1 VVSAQRSAAL
11 AVWAALLAVRA
22 TPAAAAA
29 PSPTRAAVPDAGGSW
44 VAVVDEGH
52 ELGTSWTVEVLARPG
67 DEARARADIAAA
79 HALCQR
85 LEAVF
90 SEWRN
95 DSELSRLN
103 QRAGVETVAVSDPLR
118 RLLTGALEVARATD
132 GAFDPTWLPLG
143 ALWDRAADADRPPS
157 ADALA
162 ATLAQVGWR
171 HVVVDAAG
179 VRFARPDVRLGL
191 GGVAKGWII
200 DAVYLELR
208 RRGYASLVVNLG
220 GDLRGSGPAADGS
233 ARVVRVADP
242 WLPRLTAT
250 RFEVRDAAVATS
262 GNYLRRRTVGDQS
275 VGHILDP
282 RTGRPPDFDGS
293 VTVLTR
299 DAAMADALAT
309 ALFVMGPERG
319 LAFARATPGVDA
331 IFVTREG
338 VKSTLPASAAP
349 LSP

>member
-1 VVSAQRSAAL
+1 MIARRGTAL
-11 AVWAALLAVRA
+11 AAWAALLVGLAA
-22 TPAAAAA
+22 TAGAAGPPPTPA
-29 PSPTRAAVPDAGGSW
+29 PGDGGTW

-52 ELGTSWTVEVLARPG
+52 ELGTSWAVEVLVHPG

-85 LEAVF
+85 LEGVF
-90 SEWRN
+90 SEWRS

-103 QRAGVETVAVSDPLR
+103 RRAGGGPVAVSDPLR
-118 RLLTGALEVARATD
+118 HLLTGALEVARATD

-143 ALWDRAADADRPPS
+143 ALWDRAADADRPPT
-157 ADALA
+157 AEALA
-162 ATLAQVGWR
+162 AALGQVGWR
-171 HVVVDAAG
+171 HVVVDASG
-179 VRFARPDVRLGL
+179 VRFDQPDVRLGL

-200 DAVYLELR
+200 DAVYLDLR
-208 RRGYASLVVNLG
+208 RRGYTSLVVNLG
-220 GDLRGSGPAADGS
+220 GDLRGSGPSADGS

-242 WLPRLTAT
+242 WLPRRTAT
-250 RFEVRDAAVATS
+250 TFEIHDGAVATS
-262 GNYLRRRTVGDQS
+262 GNYRRRRVVGDRS

-282 RTGRPPDFDGS
+282 RSGQPPDFDGS

-331 IFVTREG
+331 VFVTRDG
-338 VKSTLPASAAP
+338 VKTTLPAGHDA
-349 LSP
+349 LTR